1 MQDDDDDDDADSA
14 AATIGN
20 DDDEDNNADDN
31 NNNNN
36 NIYLS
41 LIADTITISTSIQKQ
56 LQIYYKLRWKVRR
69 VAA

>member
-1 MQDDDDDDDADSA
+1 MQDDDDDDDADSS

-20 DDDEDNNADDN
+20 DDDEDNHADD

-41 LIADTITISTSIQKQ
+41 LIADTITTSTSIQKQ